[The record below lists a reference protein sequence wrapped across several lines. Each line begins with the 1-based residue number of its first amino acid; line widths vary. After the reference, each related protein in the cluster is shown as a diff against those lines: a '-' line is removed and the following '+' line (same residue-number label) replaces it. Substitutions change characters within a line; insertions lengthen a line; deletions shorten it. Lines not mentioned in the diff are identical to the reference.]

1 MNSSLDKNCIVC
13 GNLFQRTHWRAGSQV
28 HCSLACRFW
37 EKVDK
42 KDVHE
47 CWNWK
52 ASLNSNG
59 YGQINIDRKPVTAS
73 RVAYELAFGHIE
85 DGKFV
90 LHKCD
95 NPKCVNPHHLFLGS
109 HADNMSDMAK
119 KGRAGSNF
127 MSQEQRDIRSERFK
141 ITLSAMTKEQKLA
154 RVENQKKSMMPNKE
168 AAAQKTRDMWANP
181 EWRSRVL
188 ETRKTS
194 KSYSESHKK
203 FGRIK
208 ER

>member
-1 MNSSLDKNCIVC
+1 
-13 GNLFQRTHWRAGSQV
+13 
-28 HCSLACRFW
+28 
-37 EKVDK
+37 
-42 KDVHE
+42 
-47 CWNWK
+47 
-52 ASLNSNG
+52 
-59 YGQINIDRKPVTAS
+59 
-73 RVAYELAFGHIE
+73 
-85 DGKFV
+85 
-90 LHKCD
+90 
-95 NPKCVNPHHLFLGS
+95 
-109 HADNMSDMAK
+109 MSDMAK

-194 KSYSESHKK
+194 KSYSESRKK